1 MPPKPRRTKPRK
13 RRRPGSPRPAS
24 ADAANPADLGP
35 LLQRLPTLACEPEL
49 ARLELEE
56 DELDQALAAGEA
68 APDVIGRLAGPAF
81 HARLLVRLNDLKVRA
96 LAGEDEPLRFLI
108 ESAVYYI
115 EEIRGPPWD
124 NPLVVA
130 YYYRDLA
137 KLAGE
142 TFDAGAAIRAV
153 KAYEAEFQELLEQK
167 LQASNV
173 LMGAS

>member
-1 MPPKPRRTKPRK
+1 M
-13 RRRPGSPRPAS
+13 
-24 ADAANPADLGP
+24 
-35 LLQRLPTLACEPEL
+35 QRLPTLACEPEM
-49 ARLELEE
+49 ARLEMEA
-56 DELDQALAAGEA
+56 DELDRALVAGEA

-96 LAGEDEPLRFLI
+96 QAGGDEPLRFLI

-137 KLAGE
+137 KLAGKTYGAE
-142 TFDAGAAIRAV
+142 AAIQAV
-153 KAYEAEFQELLEQK
+153 KSYESEFQDLLEQK
-167 LQASNV
+167 LQAGSV
-173 LMGAS
+173 LTGAT

>member
-1 MPPKPRRTKPRK
+1 MPPKRHRTKARK
-13 RRRPGSPRPAS
+13 RGRPGSPRPVS
-24 ADAANPADLGP
+24 AAAVKPADLGP

-49 ARLELEE
+49 ARLEMAA
-56 DELDQALAAGEA
+56 DELDRALAAGEA

-96 LAGEDEPLRFLI
+96 LADGDEPLRFLI

-130 YYYRDLA
+130 YYYRDVA
-137 KLAGE
+137 QLAGTSFGAE
-142 TFDAGAAIRAV
+142 AAIQAV
-153 KAYEAEFQELLEQK
+153 KAYEAEFQQLLEQK
-167 LQASNV
+167 LQAGS
-173 LMGAS
+173 S